1 MLKTM
6 LQTSEIVSLAVMLLM
21 VIALVAAQA
30 DDKVPDLAP
39 VDPVSVTPAAQS
51 ADTPVRTSISAHVE
65 GLPLTISIDAV
76 AEFGHFRLDDE

>member
-30 DDKVPDLAP
+30 DDNVPDPKALDA
-39 VDPVSVTPAAQS
+39 VAVTPAAQS
-51 ADTPVRTSISAHVE
+51 GGAPVRTSISAHVE